1 VTTEFSARPW
11 IWQYDSQVSEDWFN
25 VLITPR
31 KANSMLHYRTHEL
44 GPEQDWVVFVHG
56 AGGSSS
62 IWFKQAK
69 EFRKH
74 FNVLMIDLRG
84 HGRSA
89 GLSEAGRVNRKYT
102 FQDIGR
108 EILEVLDHL
117 RIQAAHFVGISLGTI
132 IIRTIGE
139 IAPARIRSMILGGAI
154 TRLNFRSKTLVF
166 LGNCMKRFVPYL
178 WLYRLFAWIIMPKK
192 RHEKSRLLF
201 INEAKKL
208 CQKEFIRWFKLTYEV
223 NPLLNYFEEKEIPV
237 PTLYLMGEE
246 DYMFLPPLRRI
257 VAKHKHCILK
267 IIEDSGHVCNL
278 DRPDLF
284 NFLSISFIKDQFQ
297 LRSLAS

>member
-1 VTTEFSARPW
+1 MPPLLEYRVRFRSGEFPAQEW
-11 IWQYDSQVSEDWFN
+11 NE
-25 VLITPR
+25 L
-31 KANSMLHYRTHEL
+31 MLHYRTYEL
-44 GPEQDWVVFVHG
+44 GTKHEWVVFVHG

-62 IWFKQAK
+62 IWFKQAR
-69 EFRKH
+69 EFKRH
-74 FNVLMIDLRG
+74 FNVLMLDLRG
-84 HGRSA
+84 HGKSA
-89 GLSEAGRVNRKYT
+89 GSPDTNRARRKYS
-102 FQDIGR
+102 FEDISR

-154 TRLNFRSKTLVF
+154 TRLNFRSNCLVF

-192 RHEKSRLLF
+192 RHEQSRLLF

-208 CQKEFIRWFKLTYEV
+208 CQKEFVRWFKLTYEL

-246 DYMFLPPLRRI
+246 DYMFLPPLKRI
-257 VAKHKHCILK
+257 VAKHKHCILRVLHN
-267 IIEDSGHVCNL
+267 SGHVCNV

-284 NFLSISFIKDQFQ
+284 NFFSISFIKEQLQ